1 MDIPLHFPL
10 GKPVAI
16 TLPRCYDG
24 EAEALCALLDAG
36 APVIHIR
43 KPDAPAAQVEAL
55 LRQLRDAGADMTR
68 LTLHHDAAL
77 ARRYGLGG
85 IHLRE
90 GALREWLRQHPDKRH
105 ATAQGASAPDVQKTQ
120 TQQTQQGNDTYTPRL
135 SAPAHSWEEAAR
147 LAPLCDYVTLSP
159 LFDSVSKPGYLAGID
174 PADAC
179 RRLRLRTDETAKP
192 IPTAIPTEL
201 PVSGPGSR
209 IIALGGITPDN
220 ISVARAA
227 AFDGAAVIGA
237 VWTTEWLGTGPQPV
251 PKNSDRTPS
260 PGNRPPAGTPSH
272 DISRIDLTATLSNY
286 QRLTRRWQAAGGT
299 LQFISDGDPAAAE
312 AFLQGGGRWV
322 QLRMKDTP
330 AEGIIARG
338 REILALCRRYDALLI
353 VNDDP
358 RLAKAIGADGV
369 HLGQNDTP
377 PDEARIILGRQA
389 IIGCTAN
396 TFAHIARIAQS
407 SADYIG
413 LGPFR
418 YTTTK
423 KNLSPILG
431 EEGYRR
437 ILRQMARAGIRLPV
451 AAIGGIT
458 EEDVPQVM
466 ACGVN
471 GIALSGAISRAGD
484 IAAATARFTE
494 LVAAHRTIVTP

>member
-1 MDIPLHFPL
+1 MEKPLQFPL
-10 GKPVAI
+10 DKPVAI

-24 EAEALCALLDAG
+24 EAEALCALLEAG

-43 KPDAPAAQVEAL
+43 KPDAPAAQIEAL

-68 LTLHHDAAL
+68 LTLHHDPAL

-90 GALREWLRQHPDKRH
+90 GALREWLRQHPDRRH

-120 TQQTQQGNDTYTPRL
+120 TPQGNDAYTPRL

-159 LFDSVSKPGYLAGID
+159 LFDSVSKPGYLGQID
-174 PADAC
+174 STDAC
-179 RRLRLRTDETAKP
+179 RRLRRRTDETAKP
-192 IPTAIPTEL
+192 SPAAIPAESS
-201 PVSGPGSR
+201 VFGPDNH

-237 VWTTEWLGTGPQPV
+237 VWTTGRLDTGPQSDPQ
-251 PKNSDRTPS
+251 NSDRTPS
-260 PGNRPPAGTPSH
+260 SENRTPAGTPSH

-286 QRLTRRWQAAGGT
+286 QRLARRWQAAGGT

-338 REILALCRRYDALLI
+338 REMLALCRRYGALLI

-377 PDEARIILGRQA
+377 PDEARIMLGRQA

-423 KNLSPILG
+423 KKLSPILG

-451 AAIGGIT
+451 VAIGGIT

-471 GIALSGAISRAGD
+471 GIALSGAISRAGN
-484 IAAATARFTE
+484 IAAATARFTK

>member
-1 MDIPLHFPL
+1 M
-10 GKPVAI
+10 
-16 TLPRCYDG
+16 
-24 EAEALCALLDAG
+24 
-36 APVIHIR
+36 
-43 KPDAPAAQVEAL
+43 
-55 LRQLRDAGADMTR
+55 
-68 LTLHHDAAL
+68 
-77 ARRYGLGG
+77 
-85 IHLRE
+85 
-90 GALREWLRQHPDKRH
+90 
-105 ATAQGASAPDVQKTQ
+105 
-120 TQQTQQGNDTYTPRL
+120 
-135 SAPAHSWEEAAR
+135 
-147 LAPLCDYVTLSP
+147 
-159 LFDSVSKPGYLAGID
+159 
-174 PADAC
+174 
-179 RRLRLRTDETAKP
+179 
-192 IPTAIPTEL
+192 
-201 PVSGPGSR
+201 
-209 IIALGGITPDN
+209 
-220 ISVARAA
+220 
-227 AFDGAAVIGA
+227 
-237 VWTTEWLGTGPQPV
+237 
-251 PKNSDRTPS
+251 
-260 PGNRPPAGTPSH
+260 
-272 DISRIDLTATLSNY
+272 
-286 QRLTRRWQAAGGT
+286 
-299 LQFISDGDPAAAE
+299 
-312 AFLQGGGRWV
+312 

-471 GIALSGAISRAGD
+471 GIALSGAISRAGE

>member
-1 MDIPLHFPL
+1 MEKPLQFPL
-10 GKPVAI
+10 DKPVAI

-24 EAEALCALLDAG
+24 ETEALCALLEAG

-68 LTLHHDAAL
+68 LTLHHDPAL

-90 GALREWLRQHPDKRH
+90 GALREWLRQHPDRRH

-120 TQQTQQGNDTYTPRL
+120 TPQGNDAYMPRL

-159 LFDSVSKPGYLAGID
+159 LFDSVSKPGYLGQID
-174 PADAC
+174 SADAC
-179 RRLRLRTDETAKP
+179 RRLRRRTDKTAKLSP
-192 IPTAIPTEL
+192 ADTPAESS
-201 PVSGPGSR
+201 VFGPDNH

-237 VWTTEWLGTGPQPV
+237 VWTTGRLGTGPQSDPQ
-251 PKNSDRTPS
+251 NSDRTPS
-260 PGNRPPAGTPSH
+260 SENRTPADVRSH
-272 DISRIDLTATLSNY
+272 NISRIDLTATLSNY
-286 QRLTRRWQAAGGT
+286 QRLARRWQAAGGT

-322 QLRMKDTP
+322 QLRMKDPP
-330 AEGIIARG
+330 AEGTIARG
-338 REILALCRRYDALLI
+338 REMLALCRRYGALLI

-377 PDEARIILGRQA
+377 PDEARIMLGRQA

-437 ILRQMARAGIRLPV
+437 ILRQMARAGIQLPV
-451 AAIGGIT
+451 VAIGGIT

-471 GIALSGAISRAGD
+471 GIALSGAISRAGE
-484 IAAATARFTE
+484 IAAATARFTK
-494 LVAAHRTIVTP
+494 LVAAHRTVVTP

>member
-1 MDIPLHFPL
+1 MDTPLHFPL

-85 IHLRE
+85 
-90 GALREWLRQHPDKRH
+90 HPPARRGP
-105 ATAQGASAPDVQKTQ
+105 ARVAAAASGQTARDSAGSIRTERSKTQ

-220 ISVARAA
+220 ISVARPRHS
-227 AFDGAAVIGA
+227 
-237 VWTTEWLGTGPQPV
+237 TGPP
-251 PKNSDRTPS
+251 
-260 PGNRPPAGTPSH
+260 
-272 DISRIDLTATLSNY
+272 
-286 QRLTRRWQAAGGT
+286 
-299 LQFISDGDPAAAE
+299 
-312 AFLQGGGRWV
+312 
-322 QLRMKDTP
+322 
-330 AEGIIARG
+330 
-338 REILALCRRYDALLI
+338 
-353 VNDDP
+353 
-358 RLAKAIGADGV
+358 
-369 HLGQNDTP
+369 
-377 PDEARIILGRQA
+377 
-389 IIGCTAN
+389 
-396 TFAHIARIAQS
+396 
-407 SADYIG
+407 
-413 LGPFR
+413 
-418 YTTTK
+418 
-423 KNLSPILG
+423 
-431 EEGYRR
+431 
-437 ILRQMARAGIRLPV
+437 
-451 AAIGGIT
+451 
-458 EEDVPQVM
+458 
-466 ACGVN
+466 
-471 GIALSGAISRAGD
+471 
-484 IAAATARFTE
+484 
-494 LVAAHRTIVTP
+494 